1 MAAISVDRTF
11 IAELI
16 YLTGISAPCVKTIHT
31 ELNSIIK
38 LTSNGQSCLSV
49 CLSFR
54 LPVPATSPLMPHLVT
69 NTFNSALP
77 PQIMCHLHSV
87 SSFSQELHLLS
98 RLWPPP
104 PPPPNHSPL
113 LFLLSSSSPGPRCSC
128 IIIMPRVERLTCP
141 QPWPLRPQISS

>member
-1 MAAISVDRTF
+1 MAPISLYRTCVT
-11 IAELI
+11 ELI
-16 YLTGISAPCVKTIHT
+16 RLTGISVPCVKTIHT

-69 NTFNSALP
+69 NTFNSELP

-98 RLWPPP
+98 GVHHHHL
-104 PPPPNHSPL
+104 L
-113 LFLLSSSSPGPRCSC
+113 LLLLLLIILLFLFLLSSSSSSLCPCCSC

-141 QPWPLRPQISS
+141 QP